1 MVYEKRTFIPKD
13 KIEELITFFDNNA
26 SKKEKEKQVIYD
38 YHTEG
43 DFRLIKT
50 RDYVK
55 IDFKPSSA
63 IEKENSVFI
72 TKKYEEDL
80 IEIFRKIGLFIDLK
94 RFRVRH
100 KYIYKNMYVTVDDNV
115 KTGNVFRIKFHY
127 ETEEEKIQ
135 KQEEINHIFNTLSIE
150 QTDISKF
157 QELYAKYR
165 MDWGDLTK
173 DIDEAEFLK

>member
-13 KIEELITFFDNNA
+13 KIGELITFFDNNA
-26 SKKEKEKQVIYD
+26 SKKVIEKQVIYD

-50 RDYVK
+50 KDYLK
-55 IDFKPSSA
+55 IDFKPVSV

-72 TKKYEEDL
+72 MKKYEEDL
-80 IEIFRKIGLFIDLK
+80 TEIFRKIGLFIDLK
-94 RFRVRH
+94 RFRIRH
-100 KYIYKNMYVTVDDNV
+100 KYIYNNMYVTVDDNI
-115 KTGNVFRIKFHY
+115 KTGNIFRIKFHY
-127 ETEEEKIQ
+127 ETEEEKTRKID
-135 KQEEINHIFNTLSIE
+135 EINNIFNTLSVE
-150 QTDISKF
+150 ETDISKF

-173 DIDEAEFLK
+173 DIDENEFLK